1 MLFLLNLFTFV
12 KIGKMKEKLEYLMNQ
27 TGLRVG
33 QIAAMVGVKPP
44 VISHLLVG
52 RNMPNFKLTAKI
64 IEVFSD
70 YSPLW
75 WLGLSDDPNAT
86 FTTVKCPTT
95 PEQMEE
101 KKSSAP
107 TSSKVVDQTLFEMID
122 TSTTST
128 ERTATTHASSE
139 IERVIVIYSDKSFES
154 FTPKK

>member
-1 MLFLLNLFTFV
+1 
-12 KIGKMKEKLEYLMNQ
+12 MKEKLEYLMNQ

-86 FTTVKCPTT
+86 FATVKDPTPPT
-95 PEQMEE
+95 QMEE
-101 KKSSAP
+101 KQSTTP
-107 TSSKVVDQTLFEMID
+107 TSSTAGDQTLFEMID
-122 TSTTST
+122 SSTPTKSTASARTSA
-128 ERTATTHASSE
+128 EV
-139 IERVIVIYSDKSFES
+139 ERVIVIYSDKSFES

>member
-1 MLFLLNLFTFV
+1 
-12 KIGKMKEKLEYLMNQ
+12 MKEKLEYLMNQ

-86 FTTVKCPTT
+86 FATVKDPTLQT
-95 PEQMEE
+95 QMEE
-101 KKSSAP
+101 KQSITP
-107 TSSKVVDQTLFEMID
+107 TSSKAGEQTLFEMID
-122 TSTTST
+122 SSTPTKSIASA
-128 ERTATTHASSE
+128 RTSSE
-139 IERVIVIYSDKSFES
+139 VERVIVIYSDKSFES

>member
-1 MLFLLNLFTFV
+1 
-12 KIGKMKEKLEYLMNQ
+12 MKEKLEYLMNQ

-86 FTTVKCPTT
+86 FATVKDQSLQT
-95 PEQMEE
+95 QMEE
-101 KKSSAP
+101 KQSTTS
-107 TSSKVVDQTLFEMID
+107 TSSKAGDQTLFEMID
-122 TSTTST
+122 SSTPTKSTASARTSA
-128 ERTATTHASSE
+128 EV
-139 IERVIVIYSDKSFES
+139 ERVIVIYSDKSFES